1 MAIFKEGSWV
11 AITPTPDKRWEH
23 WTDTHTS
30 MSGEYALIMTC
41 QDDQVDPSIRYIYLR
56 THTIDGTTKSE
67 AWFLERHVILAAKA
81 DVYSSNNLKK
91 QCEDLQVWEGKKKR
105 LLDNQLKHIF
115 GKKISEGAPTPKKRK
130 RKKIKLADSGQD
142 SAATIYDDDDDEYDN
157 TWGEATQEID
167 LEQLEMEFGD
177 FTGWDGS

>member
-56 THTIDGTTKSE
+56 THTADGATKSE
-67 AWFLERHVILAAKA
+67 AWFLEKHAILAAKA

-91 QCEDLQVWEGKKKR
+91 QCEDLQVWESKKKK
-105 LLDNQLKHIF
+105 LLDNQLRHIF
-115 GKKISEGAPTPKKRK
+115 GKSSDPAPKKQK
-130 RKKIKLADSGQD
+130 RKKINLATNDQD
-142 SAATIYDDDDDEYDN
+142 SAATIYDDDGDDD

-167 LEQLEMEFGD
+167 LEQFEMEFGD
-177 FTGWDGS
+177 IIGWDGS